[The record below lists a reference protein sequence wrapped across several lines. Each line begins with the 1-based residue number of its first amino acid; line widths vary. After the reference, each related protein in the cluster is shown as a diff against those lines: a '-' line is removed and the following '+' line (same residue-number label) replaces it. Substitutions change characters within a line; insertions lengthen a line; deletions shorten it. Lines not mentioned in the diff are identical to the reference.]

1 MRSNWRAIFAV
12 GLALPLLTHPT
23 IVLGQN
29 VVVGTPFNNVGDS
42 FYENYGAS
50 GSWSNGNAFFNW
62 GGGGAVPSFGGYD
75 PNADARF
82 GFSAGGLNLG
92 FTAGQGSSR
101 FASSQTPMVTVPNGG
116 YGSIFS
122 GTVTPFVTGF
132 VPVVGADGG
141 IYGGGSSML
150 QDRMSRLQAGERPT
164 PLKPERTQD
173 FRQASYDSPS
183 DGGEAPLTSLP
194 ASRSSA
200 EVAAAG
206 VAAQRAAYLA
216 EANRESFAGNERFQ
230 QALARAES
238 ALTTG
243 KSKLAKAYL
252 DQALRYATDDDQ
264 RGEAQARIR
273 ALNAGMP

>member
-1 MRSNWRAIFAV
+1 MVRFPRLVVAIA
-12 GLALPLLTHPT
+12 LALPVVACPT

-62 GGGGAVPSFGGYD
+62 GGGGAVPPFGGYD

-82 GFSAGGLNLG
+82 GLNVGGLNLN

-101 FASSQTPMVTVPNGG
+101 FSSSQTPMVTVPNGG

-141 IYGGGSSML
+141 IYGGGSTML
-150 QDRMSRLQAGERPT
+150 EDRWSRLQAGERPT
-164 PLKPERTQD
+164 PLKPEAQNV
-173 FRQASYDSPS
+173 RQASFADRAS
-183 DGGEAPLTSLP
+183 DLHQPTNSLP
-194 ASRSSA
+194 SSRSSA
-200 EVAAAG
+200 EVATAG

-216 EANRESFAGNERFQ
+216 EASRESLVGNERFR
-230 QALARAES
+230 QALERAEG
-238 ALTTG
+238 ALTDG
-243 KSKLAKAYL
+243 KAKLAKAYM

-264 RGEAQARIR
+264 RREVQARLQ
-273 ALNAGMP
+273 AASAGAP